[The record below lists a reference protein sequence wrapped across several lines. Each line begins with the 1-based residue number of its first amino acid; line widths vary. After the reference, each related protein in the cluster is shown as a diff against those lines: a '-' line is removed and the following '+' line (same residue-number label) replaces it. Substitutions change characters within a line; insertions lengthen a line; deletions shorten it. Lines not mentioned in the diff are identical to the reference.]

1 MSGKP
6 KKKIVAE
13 KKSVPLPGKLKSM
26 IREKTPPV
34 DVKRLAMLNIPY
46 VIVFYLV
53 DKLAWL
59 YRHCIGDSLIEKA
72 MALFLNFQL
81 AFENP
86 IPSIHGVDLLA
97 GATGAVA
104 VKVMVYLKG
113 KNAKKYRQG
122 VEYGSAR
129 WGTPKDIAPYI
140 DPVFENNILLTQT
153 ERLTMNSRPK
163 QPKYARNKNVII
175 IGGSGSGKTRFY
187 VKPQL
192 MQMTP
197 NVSYC
202 VTDSKGT
209 ILVECG
215 EMLGRGTPKM
225 EDGKEVRDK
234 NGKVVYDPYKIKVLN
249 TINFKKSMHYNPFRY
264 IRSEKDIL
272 KLVNT
277 IIANT
282 KGEGEK
288 SSEDF
293 WTKAERLLYCAL
305 IGYIYYEAPE
315 EEQNFSTLLEF
326 INASETREDDEEFK
340 NAVDELFEELE
351 KEKPE
356 HFAVRQ
362 YKKFKLAAG
371 KTSKSILISCGA
383 RLAPFDIAELR
394 ELTSYDEMEL
404 DMIGD
409 QRTAM
414 FIIISDTDDTFNFLV
429 AIMYTQLF
437 NLLCDRADDVHGGR
451 LPYHVRLLLD
461 EFSNIGQIPKFDK
474 LIATI
479 RSREISASIILQS
492 QSQLKTI
499 YKDAAETILGNCDTM
514 LFLGGKEGSTLKEIS
529 ENLGKETIDLYNT
542 SDTRGQS
549 RSYGLNY
556 QKTGKELMSRDELAV
571 MDGNK
576 CILQL
581 RGVRPFLSDKFDI
594 TRHKRYKQ
602 LSDYDKKNAFDVEA
616 YMKHQLKIRMKE
628 EFDLYEVDGSEEIA
642 EEMLEPEDG
651 EQKRA

>member
-1 MSGKP
+1 MSGK
-6 KKKIVAE
+6 KEGLSLHGLTDKIMGGFAE
-13 KKSVPLPGKLKSM
+13 KVSM
-26 IREKTPPV
+26 ADK
-34 DVKRLAMLNIPY
+34 KRLLMTNVPY
-46 VIVFYLV
+46 IIVFYLT
-53 DKLAWL
+53 DKLSWL
-59 YRHCIGDSLIEKA
+59 YRHCMGNSFAERA
-72 MALFLNFQL
+72 GVLFLNFQI

-86 IPSIHGVDLLA
+86 VPSFHARDLAA
-97 GATGAVA
+97 GAIGAA
-104 VKVMVYLKG
+104 IVKTMVYLKG

-129 WGTPKDIAPYI
+129 WGNAKDIAPFI
-140 DPVFENNILLTQT
+140 DPVSDNNILFTQT
-153 ERLTMNSRPK
+153 ERLTMNGRLK
-163 QPKYARNKNVII
+163 QPKYARNKNVVV

-192 MQMTP
+192 MQMP
-197 NVSYC
+197 QNVSFV
-202 VTDSKGT
+202 VTDPKGT
-209 ILVECG
+209 ILLECG
-215 EMLGRGTPKM
+215 KMLSRGTPKM
-225 EDGKEVRDK
+225 KNGKPVRDK
-234 NGKVVYDPYKIKVLN
+234 NGRVVYEPYRIKVLN

-288 SSEDF
+288 AAEDF
-293 WTKAERLLYCAL
+293 WVKSERLLYCAL

-351 KEKPE
+351 QEKPE

-404 DMIGD
+404 DMLGD

-414 FIIISDTDDTFNFLV
+414 FVIISDTDDTFNFIV
-429 AIMYTQLF
+429 AVMYSQLF

-461 EFSNIGQIPKFDK
+461 EFANIGQIPKFDK

-499 YKDAAETILGNCDTM
+499 YKDASETILGNCDSM
-514 LFLGGKEGSTLKEIS
+514 LFLGGKENTTLKEIS
-529 ENLGKETIDLYNT
+529 ETLGRETIDLYNT

-549 RSYGLNY
+549 RSYGINF
-556 QKTGKELMSRDELAV
+556 QKVGKELMSRDELAV
-571 MDGNK
+571 MDGDK

-581 RGVRPFLSDKFDI
+581 RGVRPFLSNKFDI
-594 TRHKRYKQ
+594 TSHKRYKE
-602 LSDYDKKNAFDVEA
+602 LSDYDRKNTFDVEG
-616 YMKHQLKIRMKE
+616 YLEHRLKLRVDE
-628 EFDLYEVDGSEEIA
+628 EFELIEVEGTAGDTENTGNAA
-642 EEMLEPEDG
+642 ETEG
-651 EQKRA
+651 

>member
-1 MSGKP
+1 MSGKKGQKNAGIP
-6 KKKIVAE
+6 ELIRKVAGGV
-13 KKSVPLPGKLKSM
+13 KGRL
-26 IREKTPPV
+26 PPV
-34 DVKRLAMLNIPY
+34 DRKRIVTLNIPY

-53 DKLAWL
+53 DKVAWL
-59 YRHCIGDSLIEKA
+59 YRHCIGGSMVEK
-72 MALFLNFQL
+72 MGVLFLNFQL

-86 IPSIHGVDLLA
+86 MPSIHVYDLAA
-97 GATGAVA
+97 GIVGAVA
-104 VKVMVYLKG
+104 VKFAVYFKG

-129 WGTPKDIAPYI
+129 WGNAKDIAPFI

-163 QPKYARNKNVII
+163 LPKYARNKNVII

-187 VKPQL
+187 VKPNL

-197 NVSYC
+197 NVSYV
-202 VTDSKGT
+202 VTDPKGT

-215 EMLGRGTPKM
+215 KMLKRGSPKIK
-225 EDGKEVRDK
+225 DGKVVRDK
-234 NGKVVYDPYKIKVLN
+234 HGKIVYEPYKIKVLN

-293 WTKAERLLYCAL
+293 WVKAERLLYCAL

-326 INASETREDDEEFK
+326 INASEAREDDEEFK

-362 YKKFKLAAG
+362 YKKYKLAAG
-371 KTSKSILISCGA
+371 KTAKSILISCGA

-404 DMIGD
+404 DMLGD

-414 FIIISDTDDTFNFLV
+414 FVIISDTDDTFNFIV

-461 EFSNIGQIPKFDK
+461 EFANIGQIPKFDK

-529 ENLGKETIDLYNT
+529 ETLGKETIDLYNT

-581 RGVRPFLSDKFDI
+581 RGVRPFFSDKFDI
-594 TRHKRYKQ
+594 TRHKRYQ
-602 LSDYDKKNAFDVEA
+602 ELSDYDKKNAFDVEA
-616 YMKHQLKIRMKE
+616 YMKHQLQISMKE
-628 EFDLYEVDGSEEIA
+628 EFDLFEVDGSEN
-642 EEMLEPEDG
+642 EDMGNG
-651 EQKRA
+651 E